1 METRVML
8 SFAIEP
14 LKYHPEALSLT
25 PVLNGALLSE
35 LALSFEREHGFEPA
49 GGYGGLVPGWFSY
62 GPLERYFLGES
73 EDEYFANGC
82 YLLGCGDCG
91 EVGCWPLRGRIRNKG
106 NIVIWD
112 SFSQPH
118 RPLRDYSD
126 FGPFLFEVEPYRTT
140 VLDAAAHFRSR

>member
-1 METRVML
+1 METRVTL
-8 SFAIEP
+8 SFAIKP
-14 LKYHPEALSLT
+14 LKHHPEQLSLT
-25 PVLNGALLSE
+25 PVLNGTLLSE

-73 EDEYFANGC
+73 DDEYFANGC

-91 EVGCWPLRGRIRNKG
+91 EVGCWPLRGHIKG
-106 NIVIWD
+106 NDNIVIWD

-118 RPLRDYSD
+118 RPLRNYSE
-126 FGPFLFEVEPYRTT
+126 FGPFLFDVESYRTT
-140 VLDAAAHFRSR
+140 VLDAATQFRSC